1 MKKVGDRI
9 TQVPLTMSDLTEQRN
24 ADTSKALKDN
34 EDPSTQVKV
43 AEHTT
48 K

>member
-1 MKKVGDRI
+1 MGDRI
-9 TQVPLTMSDLTEQRN
+9 TQVPLTMYDLTEQRN
-24 ADTSKALKDN
+24 ADIGKALKDN
-34 EDPSTQVKV
+34 EDPSTQVNV